1 LWGRLLPST
10 PTSSPTNETARSYT
24 GSTDSIIDHTSQHR
38 EKVFRGFSAKYGCAC
53 LVWHELHPA
62 RHDAFIR
69 ERQIKKWNRVWK
81 LKLIERSNPGWR
93 DLFDDLF

>member
-1 LWGRLLPST
+1 LWGRLWPST
-10 PTSSPTNETARSYT
+10 YIVANKRNGTLYT
-24 GSTDSIIDHTSQHR
+24 GSTDSIIDRTSQHR

-53 LVWHELHPA
+53 LVWYELHPT

-81 LKLIERSNPGWR
+81 LELIERSNPGWR